1 MTAAG
6 VVLVVC
12 DKQHNY
18 LCVCQRGWGGACAR
32 QRRGWSRPLSPL
44 STVTGVSSLCRPHSS
59 AGNEFYTETVTRD
72 HREIMAEV
80 IQRKSVIE
88 RIQSK
93 AMLDTCYTCT
103 LSVVLDAKMS
113 LYSRLFVDKHNKVI
127 LLGNN
132 RRNITQHS
140 QRCQCV
146 SRLYELLQNIDVE
159 PLDKSGCASKKGWEH
174 GQGGGGSDSV
184 STRRQLAVNK
194 IIISSLQ
201 HCHVSS

>member
-32 QRRGWSRPLSPL
+32 ERRGWSRPLSPL
-44 STVTGVSSLCRPHSS
+44 STVTGGSSLCRPHSS

-72 HREIMAEV
+72 HGEIMAEV

-88 RIQSK
+88 RILSK

-103 LSVVLDAKMS
+103 LSVCLMLKCHFTLVC
-113 LYSRLFVDKHNKVI
+113 
-127 LLGNN
+127 LLT
-132 RRNITQHS
+132 NIT
-140 QRCQCV
+140 
-146 SRLYELLQNIDVE
+146 
-159 PLDKSGCASKKGWEH
+159 KSYYWETTDGTLH
-174 GQGGGGSDSV
+174 NTHNVGSV
-184 STRRQLAVNK
+184 
-194 IIISSLQ
+194 
-201 HCHVSS
+201 